1 MMKALSLGGSLLWS
15 RTRRGQQGLSSRQPS
30 EAAWYPQTHVSMATP
45 CGVVGALC
53 RRMCACISGKLAL
66 M

>member
-1 MMKALSLGGSLLWS
+1 MKALSLGGSLLLG
-15 RTRRGQQGLSSRQPS
+15 RTKQGQQSLSSRRPS
-30 EAAWYPQTHVSMATP
+30 EAAPYPQTHVSMATP
-45 CGVVGALC
+45 CGVVGALW